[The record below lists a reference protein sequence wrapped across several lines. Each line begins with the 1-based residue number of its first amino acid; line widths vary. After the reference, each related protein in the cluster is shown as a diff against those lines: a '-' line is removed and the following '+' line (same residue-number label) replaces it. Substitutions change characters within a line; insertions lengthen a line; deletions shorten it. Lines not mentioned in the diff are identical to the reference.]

1 MAGAGA
7 GRRLLSGSF
16 DHAACG
22 RIHASA
28 GLHPGAGRPLLLQ
41 MSALPIWNEGNF
53 YVMVRDRCVIEI
65 DDGMTVD

>member
-1 MAGAGA
+1 
-7 GRRLLSGSF
+7 
-16 DHAACG
+16 
-22 RIHASA
+22 
-28 GLHPGAGRPLLLQ
+28 